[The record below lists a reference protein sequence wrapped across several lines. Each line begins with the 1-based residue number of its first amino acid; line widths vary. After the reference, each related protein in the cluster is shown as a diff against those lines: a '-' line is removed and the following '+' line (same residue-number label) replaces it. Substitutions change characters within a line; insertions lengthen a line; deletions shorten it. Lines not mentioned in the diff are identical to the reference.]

1 MAMQRCEN
9 GHAYDD
15 EKYTSC
21 PYCGISDFD
30 PGTTQAKGDGKTRQK
45 SPDDSPDPDASD
57 EDTDRTQPRQGGG
70 SSGGGGGGQRDEEQ
84 RTVGKMF
91 KEKGVDPVVGWLVC
105 TDGPD
110 EGRDYQ
116 LRSGRN
122 AIGRSR
128 QMEVCVAGDDTISR
142 ENHAALAYDQKA
154 NEFTLIPGEGRE
166 LVYLNGE
173 ALYQPS
179 TLQHHDEI
187 EMGETILRFVP
198 LCDEEFEW

>member
-15 EKYTSC
+15 DKYTSC

-30 PGTTQAKGDGKTRQK
+30 PGTTKAKGGGGEGKTRQK
-45 SPDDSPDPDASD
+45 GSPDSPGGDA
-57 EDTDRTQPRQGGG
+57 ERTQPRGNRQNQ
-70 SSGGGGGGQRDEEQ
+70 GGQRDEEQ

-122 AIGRSR
+122 TIGRSR
-128 QMEVCVAGDDTISR
+128 QMDVCVAGDDTISR

-166 LVYLNGE
+166 LVYLNDE

-179 TLQHHDEI
+179 TIEHHAVI
-187 EMGETILRFVP
+187 EMGETTLRFVP
-198 LCDEEFEW
+198 FCDEQFEW

>member
-1 MAMQRCEN
+1 MAMQRCEK

-15 EKYTSC
+15 DKYTDC

-30 PGTTQAKGDGKTRQK
+30 PGTTQAKGGGGGGKTRQK
-45 SPDDSPDPDASD
+45 DPGRSPD
-57 EDTDRTQPRQGGG
+57 GG
-70 SSGGGGGGQRDEEQ
+70 SPSGEEGRTKAREGSADRGGQGDEEQ
-84 RTVGKMF
+84 KTVGKMF

-105 TDGPD
+105 TNGPD

-122 AIGRSR
+122 TIGRSR
-128 QMEVCVAGDDTISR
+128 QMDVCVAGDDTISR

-154 NEFTLIPGEGRE
+154 IEFTLIPGEGRE

-179 TLQHHDEI
+179 TIERHDEI
-187 EMGETILRFVP
+187 EMGETTLHFVP
-198 LCDEEFEW
+198 FCDEEFQW